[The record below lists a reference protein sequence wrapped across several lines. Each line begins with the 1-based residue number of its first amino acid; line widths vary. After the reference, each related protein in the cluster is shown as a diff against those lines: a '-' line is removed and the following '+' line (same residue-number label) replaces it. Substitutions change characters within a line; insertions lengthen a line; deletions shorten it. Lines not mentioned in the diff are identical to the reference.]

1 MPIANCPFPNQKL
14 VWYNQWK
21 LIIYYNVSK
30 IIQMYYMELY
40 FLCETFSFKIMVN
53 VPFLKKSNEQN
64 SKVKY
69 NTMINMGNNSR
80 LMSKVSSRLILS
92 LKTGKV
98 ITVVINRSIEFLQKC
113 SWKMSLITMP
123 LQLSRVL
130 FTH

>member
-1 MPIANCPFPNQKL
+1 
-14 VWYNQWK
+14 
-21 LIIYYNVSK
+21 
-30 IIQMYYMELY
+30 MYYMELY

-53 VPFLKKSNEQN
+53 ASFLKKSHEQN
-64 SKVKY
+64 TKVKY

-113 SWKMSLITMP
+113 S
-123 LQLSRVL
+123 
-130 FTH
+130 

>member
-1 MPIANCPFPNQKL
+1 MPIANCPFPNQKSGT
-14 VWYNQWK
+14 
-21 LIIYYNVSK
+21 INVK
-30 IIQMYYMELY
+30 INHILQCFKNNTNVLHGVIL

-53 VPFLKKSNEQN
+53 ASVLKKSHEQN
-64 SKVKY
+64 TKVKY

-113 SWKMSLITMP
+113 S
-123 LQLSRVL
+123 
-130 FTH
+130 